1 MASVTAPAPL
11 PVAAKEHAMGRICL
25 FAIPRVK
32 PPRRWLPTE
41 NEIGFLGA
49 KAITEMQSLRDS
61 VHRLDVGILEKAAV
75 VASVFGMPEL
85 AEMSAVDAC
94 DAMVDLV
101 KRSDVCDVLNA
112 HQRSRVAAGRKAC

>member
-1 MASVTAPAPL
+1 M
-11 PVAAKEHAMGRICL
+11 AAKEHAMGRICL

-49 KAITEMQSLRDS
+49 KAMTELQPLRDA

-85 AEMSAVDAC
+85 AEMSADDAC
-94 DAMVDLV
+94 DAMVELV
-101 KRSDVCDVLNA
+101 KRPDVYAVLDA
-112 HQRSRVAAGRKAC
+112 YQRKAG